1 MDDRIKLTQ
10 EDIERAQEQARA
22 APVAPAV
29 VTIQADDL
37 PPDAATR
44 AQYVAA
50 SLKITAEDL
59 AAVSPQPSTTADL
72 DELEQLTFN
81 LVNATRQAHLPGWL
95 STTSLR
101 WHPDLA
107 AVARGHSADMLQRQ
121 YVEHT
126 SPEGRTVGQR
136 LAQYGIGYL
145 ACGENIG
152 VVYGSASHSRQG
164 IHDIHRTFMN
174 QPRRLTN
181 HRGNLLNPIWT
192 HTGIGIAY
200 HPGGALVV
208 TQNFISAPGARWRDN
223 QPRNP

>member
-22 APVAPAV
+22 APVTPEV

-37 PPDAATR
+37 PPDATTR

-50 SLKITAEDL
+50 PLKITVEDL
-59 AAVSPQPSTTADL
+59 AAVSPQANTTADL
-72 DELEQLTFN
+72 EALEQLMFN
-81 LVNATRQAHLPGWL
+81 LVNAARQTHLPRWL
-95 STTSLR
+95 GTSRLR

-136 LAQYGIGYL
+136 LAQYGIGYI

-152 VVYGSASHSRQG
+152 VVYGSTSHGQQG
-164 IHDIHRTFMN
+164 IHDIHGAFMN
-174 QPRRLTN
+174 QPRRLAN

-192 HTGIGIAY
+192 HVGIGIAH
-200 HPGGALVV
+200 HPSGALVA
-208 TQNFISAPGARWRDN
+208 TQNFISAPGSRWRG
-223 QPRNP
+223 NP